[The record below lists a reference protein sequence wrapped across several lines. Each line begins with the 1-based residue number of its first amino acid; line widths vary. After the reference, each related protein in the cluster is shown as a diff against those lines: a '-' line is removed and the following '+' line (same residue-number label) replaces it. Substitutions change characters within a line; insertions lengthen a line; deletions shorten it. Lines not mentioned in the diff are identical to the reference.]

1 MKQYMTKM
9 FVLTVGFL
17 LLVGNAAGT
26 TEETKLIAALDGESG
41 DWFGWSVAVD
51 GDTAVIGAY
60 GDDDTFGQSGS
71 AYVFTRS
78 GGTWTQQAKLNAT
91 DGAGNDYFGISVAID
106 GDTIVIGA
114 HHDGDK
120 GISSGSVYVFTRS
133 GTIWTQQAKLNA
145 TDGAASDQFGVAVSV
160 DGDTAVI
167 GAWGDDYN
175 AVSYSGSAYVFTRNG
190 TTWTQQA
197 KLNANENAGSSG
209 YFGYSVSVDGNTAV
223 IGAWRDGVSG
233 SAYVFTRSGSIW
245 TQQVKL
251 NANDSVQFER
261 YGYSVSVNGDTAV
274 IGAYGDDDAGGHSGS
289 AYVFNRSGTTWMQ
302 QAKLKPNDHDAGDEF
317 GVSVAVD
324 GDTVVIG
331 APYDDDKGTYSGSA
345 YVFTRSGAT
354 WTQQTKLIATDG
366 AGNDHFG
373 WTVSVDGDTV
383 VIGAPYD
390 DDKGGSSGSAY
401 VYSLGSTDGNNAPL
415 AFDDSYSVNE
425 DSILN
430 VNEPGILSNDT
441 DLEGDTLNAVLVDS
455 TTNGILALNDNGSFS
470 YSPNPDFNGADSFT
484 YKANDGYDNSNI
496 ATVSITINPVNDA
509 PVAFD
514 NSYSVNEN
522 IVLNVIAPGV
532 LGNDNDLEGDTLN
545 AVLVDSTTN
554 GILALNGDGSF
565 NYTPDLDFN
574 GTDSFTYKA
583 NDGYVDSGEATV
595 TITVNSVNEPPEFI
609 DVPALTTLGIMGLV
623 GLLGIISVARI
634 KRRL

>member
-1 MKQYMTKM
+1 MTKI

-17 LLVGNAAGT
+17 LLVGNAAGM
-26 TEETKLIAALDGESG
+26 TEETKLIALDGKSG

-51 GDTAVIGAY
+51 GDTAVIGAHR
-60 GDDDTFGQSGS
+60 DDDAFGQSGS
-71 AYVFTRS
+71 VYVFTRS

-91 DGAGNDYFGISVAID
+91 DGAGNDFFGISVAID

-114 HHDGDK
+114 HHDDDK

-133 GTIWTQQAKLNA
+133 GTTWTQQAKLNA

-209 YFGYSVSVDGNTAV
+209 YFGSSVSVDGNTAV
-223 IGAWRDGVSG
+223 IGAWSDGVSG

-251 NANDSVQFER
+251 NANDSAQFDR

-274 IGAYGDDDAGGHSGS
+274 IGAYGDDDAGSYSGS
-289 AYVFNRSGTTWMQ
+289 AYVFTRNGTTWMQ
-302 QAKLKPNDHDAGDEF
+302 QTKLKANDGDVIDEF
-317 GVSVAVD
+317 GVSVSVD
-324 GDTVVIG
+324 GDTIVIG
-331 APYDDDKGTYSGSA
+331 AQQDNDKGTDSGSA

-354 WTQQTKLIATDG
+354 WTQQTKLNANDG
-366 AGNDHFG
+366 AAEDNFG
-373 WTVSVDGDTV
+373 HSVSVDGDTV
-383 VIGAPYD
+383 VIGSAYD
-390 DDKGGSSGSAY
+390 DDKGISSGSAY
-401 VYSLGSTDGNNAPL
+401 VYSLNSTGSNAPV

-425 DSILN
+425 N
-430 VNEPGILSNDT
+430 T
-441 DLEGDTLNAVLVDS
+441 
-455 TTNGILALNDNGSFS
+455 
-470 YSPNPDFNGADSFT
+470 
-484 YKANDGYDNSNI
+484 
-496 ATVSITINPVNDA
+496 
-509 PVAFD
+509 
-514 NSYSVNEN
+514 
-522 IVLNVIAPGV
+522 VLNVIAPGV

-545 AVLVDSTTN
+545 AILVDSTTN
-554 GILALNGDGSF
+554 GILALNDDGSF
-565 NYTPDLDFN
+565 SYTPNSDFN

-609 DVPALTTLGIMGLV
+609 DVPALTTLGIIGLV
-623 GLLGIISVARI
+623 GLLGIISMVRI